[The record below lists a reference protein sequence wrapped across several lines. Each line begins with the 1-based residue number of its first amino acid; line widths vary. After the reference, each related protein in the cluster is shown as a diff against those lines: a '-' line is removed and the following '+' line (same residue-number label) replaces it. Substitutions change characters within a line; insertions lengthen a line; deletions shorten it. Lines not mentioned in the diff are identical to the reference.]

1 MKFQNMLLAA
11 AVFIAAAGSPAFA
24 KNLRVNQGSEPQSQ
38 QQADQQSDGRSDQ
51 QSESSTAVPDTT
63 VQDSAPQG
71 SPAETRPPVPQGTR
85 LLVGLQNTLSS
96 KEDKRG
102 KRFVAT
108 TLEPVTTAEG
118 AVIPAGVQ
126 IRGHIDKVQ
135 SAGTMGRARMW
146 LTFDEIGTP
155 RGWRPLVAQLI
166 DAPGVHSIHVLY
178 DHEGEIQAASSK
190 RQQAME
196 AAAAGALVGAATDGV
211 TSGKEKEAAMAA
223 AMAAATAYMAASGLG
238 QELTLEKGMKLELV
252 IERPLHLG
260 RT

>member
-1 MKFQNMLLAA
+1 MKFAKMLLAA
-11 AVFIAAAGSPAFA
+11 VVFLAAAGYPAFA
-24 KNLRVNQGSEPQSQ
+24 RNQRPDQQPNQETDQQTDSQSQ
-38 QQADQQSDGRSDQ
+38 QQSVAS
-51 QSESSTAVPDTT
+51 
-63 VQDSAPQG
+63 DSAPQDQ
-71 SPAETRPPVPQGTR
+71 PVETPDQTAQRPPVPHGTR
-85 LLVGLQNTLSS
+85 LLIGLQDGLSTKS
-96 KEDKRG
+96 DKAG

-118 AVIPAGVQ
+118 SVIPAGVQ

-135 SAGTMGRARMW
+135 SAGKTGRARMW
-146 LTFDEIGTP
+146 LTFDDIGTP

-190 RQQAME
+190 RQQVME
-196 AAAAGALVGAATDGV
+196 AAAAGAFVGAASGV
-211 TSGKEKEAAMAA
+211 ATGKEKDAAMAA
-223 AMAAATAYMAASGLG
+223 AIAAATAYMAASGLG